1 MAFGKDVS
9 KAVLHGNARVVP
21 HVISSRRMVPLVR
34 RQAVVSRKQGLVGR
48 LAKGKVEKC
57 QKKGL
62 GWNGNNRGDGGESHF
77 SFLFIFCMGKAKLVV
92 VVVLVVVGSSG
103 SNSGACTRAVV
114 AGGIPLLRARLAY
127 PFQ

>member
-62 GWNGNNRGDGGESHF
+62 GWNGNNRGDGGES
-77 SFLFIFCMGKAKLVV
+77 LQLLVYI
-92 VVVLVVVGSSG
+92 LYGESKTGGGGGVGGSG
-103 SNSGACTRAVV
+103 
-114 AGGIPLLRARLAY
+114 
-127 PFQ
+127 